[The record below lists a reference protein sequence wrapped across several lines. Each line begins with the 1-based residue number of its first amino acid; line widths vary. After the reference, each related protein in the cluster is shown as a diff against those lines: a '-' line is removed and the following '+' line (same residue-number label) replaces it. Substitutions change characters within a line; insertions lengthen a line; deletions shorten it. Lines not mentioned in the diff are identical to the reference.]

1 MTNFAKVVLVL
12 RIVALYLTF
21 LAIYLTFF
29 PLVFRD

>member
-12 RIVALYLTF
+12 RIVALYLSF

-29 PLVFRD
+29 SLVFRD